1 MTNKPTSKTT
11 RTIALP
17 PNFDMAKFK
26 ADVAADDAKRKPNQQ
41 ELATFYASHPDI
53 TSTFALHQHSLE
65 SVITRIAEQD
75 PRMLDQ
81 GRKLLKKMLQD
92 CANRPARKTR
102 ARSTA
107 GAKAVAVAPEVRPIV
122 ATVRANTLGG
132 MPSLLDGDLGAEQYG
147 G

>member
-1 MTNKPTSKTT
+1 MMNKPTSKTT

-17 PNFDMAKFK
+17 ANFDMARFK

-41 ELATFYASHPDI
+41 ELAAFYASHPDI
-53 TSTFALHQHSLE
+53 TSTFALHENSLE

-75 PRMLDQ
+75 PRMLKL
-81 GRKLLKKMLQD
+81 GLKLLRKMLQD
-92 CANRPARKTR
+92 GANGTARKTR

-107 GAKAVAVAPEVRPIV
+107 GAKAVAAAPEVRPIV
-122 ATVRANTLGG
+122 APVRANTLGA
-132 MPSLLDGDLGAEQYG
+132 MPSLLDDDLGAEQYG